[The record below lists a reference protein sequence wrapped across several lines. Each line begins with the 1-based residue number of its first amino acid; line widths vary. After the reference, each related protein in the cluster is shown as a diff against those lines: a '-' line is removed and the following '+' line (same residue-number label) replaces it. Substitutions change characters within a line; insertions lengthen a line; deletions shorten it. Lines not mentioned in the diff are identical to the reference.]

1 MNHFIYPKVILKSKI
16 KNMVIHKIR
25 PAVEFSKNGYI
36 KNSMLYKSSYQ
47 YVNHEDPEQHAENIY
62 NSILLCFREYPERY
76 IHLTGY
82 GYNKSSA
89 CEYLADYI
97 TVYVPGSNLEP
108 F

>member
-1 MNHFIYPKVILKSKI
+1 MNQFIYPKVILKSKI

-25 PAVEFSKNGYI
+25 PAVEVSKNGYI
-36 KNSMLYKSSYQ
+36 KNSMLYKSSYE

-62 NSILLCFREYPERY
+62 NSILLCLKEYPERY

-82 GYNKSSA
+82 GYNKSSSS
-89 CEYLADYI
+89 EYLSDYI
-97 TVYVPGSNLEP
+97 TVYVPDTNLQP